1 MTVRVERAFELAAPP
16 DRVWDFIADPAKR
29 ARAISV
35 VTEWGRDG
43 DEFLW
48 YLELPIPL
56 VSQTVT
62 VRTREVERIE
72 PERVKFVGRSRVI
85 HVTGEHELTPID
97 GGTRLTNRFVVDG
110 RLPGV
115 ERFFDRKLDG
125 ELENLKAAIERD
137 LEITVDST
145 ES

>member
-1 MTVRVERAFELAAPP
+1 MTVRVERAFELAVPP
-16 DRVWDFIADPAKR
+16 ARVWEFIADPAKR
-29 ARAISV
+29 AQAISV
-35 VTEWGRDG
+35 VGDWEQDG

-62 VRTREVERIE
+62 VRTREVDRIE
-72 PERVKFVGRSRVI
+72 PERVKFVGRSRVM

-97 GGTRLTNRFVVDG
+97 GGTRVMNRFVVDG

-115 ERFFDRKLDG
+115 ERFFERKLDG
-125 ELENLKAAIERD
+125 ELENLKTAIERD
-137 LEITVDST
+137 LGITVDSF

>member
-1 MTVRVERAFELAAPP
+1 MTVRVERAFELAVPP
-16 DRVWDFIADPAKR
+16 ARVWEFIADPAKR
-29 ARAISV
+29 AQAISV
-35 VTEWGRDG
+35 VGEWEQDG

-62 VRTREVERIE
+62 VRTREVDRIE
-72 PERVKFVGRSRVI
+72 PERVKFVGRSRVL

-97 GGTRLTNRFVVDG
+97 GGTRVMNRFVVDG

-115 ERFFDRKLDG
+115 ERFFERKLDG
-125 ELENLKAAIERD
+125 ELENLKTAIERD
-137 LEITVDST
+137 LGITVDSF